1 MYKTRWRSKTAMSS
15 AVPGTSEHQTG
26 LAMDITSQSAKFQ
39 LETIFGETKEGQ
51 WLSENAHKFGFVIR
65 YTKEKESITGYRFE
79 PWHVRYVGNPQATY
93 LYENQLTLEEVAQ

>member
-1 MYKTRWRSKTAMSS
+1 
-15 AVPGTSEHQTG
+15 
-26 LAMDITSQSAKFQ
+26 
-39 LETIFGETKEGQ
+39 
-51 WLSENAHKFGFVIR
+51 AHKFGFVIR